1 MRAGDLSDLPNPFA
15 TPKRVSRPI
24 NRKPLITSLKFLAL
38 VAIGVSVTLFAGSQ
52 SRRWLLHRLT
62 ADFGTLTSTEKKQ
75 RLIKISELGATAID
89 PLVHSLADESI
100 DVART
105 GYDLLRQ
112 AQNEWTTL
120 SAEEINRRHGV
131 LIDSLGAVAV
141 HIPDDR
147 TGWASGLLQQTMM
160 YAVDRIDPDSRA
172 LYEQANEALDHFTL
186 ANRAGPSVLENEP
199 ADLLAPTRLS
209 VRARPLPV
217 DAIDTS
223 EVWTDWPPP
232 SEATEIDETTRPV
245 MDPPTA
251 VATDPPTVYRSSLVP
266 LQAVPPG
273 EAVILQELDESRETS
288 FQLDD
293 IRPVTHLLESPM
305 ETFDDASI
313 IHWLGSPHQVL
324 REKAKLE
331 LIRRGYG
338 ASQIALATQI
348 ASGDVSA
355 RKALVDAI
363 ARSASMDPRPWLL
376 FLLDDESREV
386 KLRAISV
393 LATMNDP
400 AITAELRARL
410 VDQSDPL
417 IAARLSRVLRLR

>member
-15 TPKRVSRPI
+15 TPQRVSRPI

-38 VAIGVSVTLFAGSQ
+38 VAIGFSVTLIAGSQ

-75 RLIKISELGATAID
+75 RLIKISELGETAID
-89 PLVHSLADESI
+89 PLVHSLADQNI

-120 SAEEINRRHGV
+120 PAEEITSRHRV
-131 LIDSLGAVAV
+131 LIDSLGEVAV

-160 YAVDRIDPDSRA
+160 HAVDRSDPDSRV
-172 LYEQANEALDHFTL
+172 LYEQANEALDQFTL
-186 ANRAGPSVLENEP
+186 VNRAGPSVLENDP
-199 ADLLAPTRLS
+199 ADPLAPTRLS
-209 VRARPLPV
+209 VRAQPLPV
-217 DAIDTS
+217 DAIDAG
-223 EVWTDWPPP
+223 EAWTDWPPA
-232 SEATEIDETTRPV
+232 SEATGVEDTMRPV
-245 MDPPTA
+245 IDPPTA
-251 VATDPPTVYRSSLVP
+251 VATDPPTVYRSSLTP
-266 LQAVPPG
+266 LQAVQPG
-273 EAVILQELDESRETS
+273 EAVILQDLDESRETS
-288 FQLDD
+288 FELDD

-305 ETFDDASI
+305 ETFDDSSI

-338 ASQIALATQI
+338 GGQIALATQI
-348 ASGDVSA
+348 ASGDVAA
-355 RKALVDAI
+355 RKGLVDAI
-363 ARSASMDPRPWLL
+363 ARSESMDPRPWLL

-400 AITAELRARL
+400 AIAAELRARL
-410 VDQSDPL
+410 VDQSDPI
-417 IAARLSRVLRLR
+417 IAARLRRVLDVR